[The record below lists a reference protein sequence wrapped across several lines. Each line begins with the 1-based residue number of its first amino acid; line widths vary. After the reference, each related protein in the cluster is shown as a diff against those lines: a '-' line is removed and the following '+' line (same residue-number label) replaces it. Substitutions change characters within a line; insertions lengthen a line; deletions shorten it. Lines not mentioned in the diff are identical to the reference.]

1 MYLAQV
7 DISNES
13 VNPVAKFSNFAKVLN
28 FIIPIIMGLAAVLF
42 FVILLWSGLI
52 IITAGGDVEK
62 YKRGQKSFKFAIG
75 GFILVLLSYLIVKLI
90 NRFLGTNIP
99 L

>member
-1 MYLAQV
+1 
-7 DISNES
+7 
-13 VNPVAKFSNFAKVLN
+13 
-28 FIIPIIMGLAAVLF
+28 
-42 FVILLWSGLI
+42 LI